1 MAMIEPFPGIRYDLG
16 RVGNLSSVIAPP
28 YDVID
33 GVLQQ
38 KLYDQHPHNIIRL
51 ELTKAEAGEPEGEKY
66 LRAGRLWKQMQ
77 LEQVVRSEGQPSI
90 YVLHQQ
96 YEVDGQT
103 YTRQGVFAR
112 VRLERFGEGKV
123 YPHEQTLS
131 GPKEDRFRLMQAVH
145 ANLSPVFGLYPDPD
159 CTIQNKLNA
168 AISRVLPTEAHDH
181 LGVISKVW
189 PINDASLNRD
199 IKSLFHDKPI
209 FIADGHHRYET
220 AIRYRDELVKKE
232 GELPHDHPANFVLM
246 ALVGMSD
253 PGLLILPTHRLVSGF
268 PGLTMPELQ
277 QLLAPQFDVMLMGT
291 GEAAG
296 KQAWEH
302 LEMDGTQDVL
312 GFGTQADNQWC
323 VARLKDEELMDTLAP
338 KQSAAWRSLAV
349 SRLHVLVLDHLLAK
363 LGTPSCRYVHLMK
376 EVFDDQKQRTSD
388 LACLVPPATM
398 DHVTDIAGSLEKMPP
413 KSTYFYPKLLTG
425 LVFHSLK

>member
-1 MAMIEPFPGIRYDLG
+1 MAMIETFPGIRYDLG
-16 RVGNLSSVIAPP
+16 RVGNLSDVIAPP

-38 KLYDQHPHNIIRL
+38 KLYDRHPHNIIRL
-51 ELTKAEAGEPEGEKY
+51 ELTKAEAGEQEGEKY

-77 LEQVVRSEGQPSI
+77 LEQVVRSEGQPSL
-90 YVLHQQ
+90 YVLHQL
-96 YEVDGQT
+96 YEVDGQA

-145 ANLSPVFGLYPDPD
+145 ANLSPVFGLYPDPE

-168 AISRVLPTEAHDH
+168 AIDRVLPIEARDH
-181 LGVISKVW
+181 LNVISRVW
-189 PINDASLNRD
+189 PIHDSTLVRE
-199 IKSLFHDKPI
+199 IKAFFHDKPI

-232 GELPHDHPANFVLM
+232 GELPYDHPANFVLM

-268 PGLTMPELQ
+268 PGIT
-277 QLLAPQFDVMLMGT
+277 APQLQAALQPHFDLQIVGS

-296 KQAWEH
+296 RQTWER
-302 LEMDGTQDVL
+302 LEMDGSQDVI
-312 GFGTQADNQWC
+312 GFGTLADNQWI
-323 VARLKDEELMDTLAP
+323 VARLKDKHLMDELAP
-338 KQSAAWRSLAV
+338 KQSPAWRILAV
-349 SRLHVLVLDHLLAK
+349 SRLHVAVLDHLLAK
-363 LGTPSCRYVHLMK
+363 IGKGSCRYVHLMK

-398 DHVTDIAGSLEKMPP
+398 QHVTDIAGSLEKMPP